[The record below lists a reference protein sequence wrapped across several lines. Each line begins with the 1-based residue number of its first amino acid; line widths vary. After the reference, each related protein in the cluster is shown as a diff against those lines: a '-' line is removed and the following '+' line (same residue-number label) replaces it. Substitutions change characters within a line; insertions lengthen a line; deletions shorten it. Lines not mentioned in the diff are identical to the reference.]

1 MAGKDIALGVVIGGV
16 VSATFGRAL
25 NVVGK
30 SIDDLKQ
37 KGDKA
42 KIWQNVISE
51 TMRLQKEFRAA
62 HLAGSAAADG
72 IRTKIEKNQDAL
84 KAAGF
89 AVDKLADNYTR
100 LGRIVR
106 GIDLQLK
113 GRESIKAGKEQ
124 LVESMR
130 IGAVSAVPVKV
141 AADFQAIIRDIAIK
155 GGFANTAQERDVA
168 TGVRTSADKNGI
180 SRDEL
185 ASAINQLVSGGM
197 DAKEAINYAD
207 VIAKFS
213 IGQGSTPEETA
224 KMIRAISQNAQIK
237 DAAGMNKALEAIAYL
252 GQAGNFESPDMAK
265 AFPGLLAEMQK
276 LGIVGQES
284 VTQLGAMLQVQMK
297 VTGSA
302 DEAANNLKNWMSK
315 IGSED
320 TKKNYEKAGIDYEQ
334 SMKTNIAQGWSTLE
348 ASLAIAKDYVE
359 RIDPKK
365 AEELKKFAASMDQ
378 VSDPAKRQAQIA
390 AFEEVMKTGDLFSDM
405 QVKAALTAYMQNS
418 DLYAKLKREA
428 AESNGLLEKNLNERR
443 ETSKR
448 KWAEVGNAINDA
460 LETVGDALRPVTDRV
475 ADAVA
480 GVTRFSTGLAKMNP
494 TVTTTVATVAAAFL
508 GLRTLG
514 AAWKIGK
521 GAFDIARGTI
531 MARGAGKLGGLASIL
546 TGKAGEVA
554 GKAADVLG
562 GAGVQ
567 RVFVVNMPG
576 SGFGGGLDLP
586 SGADGGKPGTK
597 PSPGKPQGRW
607 AAMKAGATGLLGKA
621 APYAGKIGGG
631 LAVAGA
637 VYSAVDTFRNAK
649 TDQEKAEGY
658 GGAAGGL
665 AGGLAGAKAGAVF
678 GALAGPVGIAIGGIA
693 GGVLGSIL
701 GDKAGSWLGGKIA
714 EPKLAAPA
722 LSAPKLA
729 VEKLAAPAEK
739 PAAPAEKLAAPALS
753 APKLAVE
760 KPAAAPQQLTF
771 SPTIQVTVQGDV
783 KDPRQLANELMPHL
797 RRMFEQFQSQSARGA
812 MFDPAHA

>member
-51 TMRLQKEFRAA
+51 TMRLQQEFRAA

-72 IRTKIEKNQDAL
+72 IRAKIHKTQDAL

-89 AVDKLADNYTR
+89 SVDKLADNYTR

-113 GRESIKAGKEQ
+113 GRESIEAGKEQ
-124 LVESMR
+124 LGESMR

-265 AFPGLLAEMQK
+265 AFPGLLAEMARFK
-276 LGIVGQES
+276 IVGQDA

-302 DEAANNLKNWMSK
+302 DEAANNLKNWFSK
-315 IGSED
+315 IGSDE
-320 TKKNYEKAGIDYEQ
+320 TKKNYEKVGIKYDE
-334 SMKTNIAQGWSTLE
+334 SMTTNIANGWSALE
-348 ASLAIAKDYVE
+348 ASLAIAKDYIE
-359 RIDPKK
+359 TIDPKK

-390 AFEEVMKTGDLFSDM
+390 AFEEVMKTGDLFNDM

-460 LETVGDALRPVTDRV
+460 LETVGDAMRPVTDRV

-480 GVTRFSTGLAKMNP
+480 GVTRFSTSLAKMNP

-546 TGKAGEVA
+546 PGKAGEVA

-576 SGFGGGLDLP
+576 GGFGG
-586 SGADGGKPGTK
+586 ADVPGGTGGKPGA
-597 PSPGKPQGRW
+597 GG
-607 AAMKAGATGLLGKA
+607 AKAGGRLARLKDGAMALGGRL
-621 APYAGKIGGG
+621 APYATKIGSG

-637 VYSAVDTFRNAK
+637 AYQVYDTAKNAK
-649 TDQEKAEGY
+649 TTEEKAAGY

-665 AGGLAGAKAGAVF
+665 AGGLAGSKLGAMAGAF
-678 GALAGPVGIAIGGIA
+678 GGPIGIAVGGILGGILGSVAGDKLGGWA
-693 GGVLGSIL
+693 GG
-701 GDKAGSWLGGKIA
+701 
-714 EPKLAAPA
+714 KLA
-722 LSAPKLA
+722 
-729 VEKLAAPAEK
+729 AEK
-739 PAAPAEKLAAPALS
+739 PAAPAEVAKAAAPAFS
-753 APKLAVE
+753 APKLAAE

>member
-51 TMRLQKEFRAA
+51 TMRLQQEFRAA

-72 IRTKIEKNQDAL
+72 IRAKIEKNQDAL

-89 AVDKLADNYTR
+89 SVDKLADNYTR

-113 GRESIKAGKEQ
+113 GRESIEAGKEQ
-124 LVESMR
+124 LWESMR

-302 DEAANNLKNWMSK
+302 DEAANNLKNWFSK
-315 IGSED
+315 IGSDE

-365 AEELKKFAASMDQ
+365 AEEIKKFAASMDQ

-390 AFEEVMKTGDLFSDM
+390 AFEEVMKTGDLFHDM

-443 ETSKR
+443 ETSKQ

-460 LETVGDALRPVTDRV
+460 LETVGDAMRPVTDRV

-514 AAWKIGK
+514 AAWTIGK

-546 TGKAGEVA
+546 PGKAGEVA

-576 SGFGGGLDLP
+576 GGFGG
-586 SGADGGKPGTK
+586 ADVPGGTGGKPGA
-597 PSPGKPQGRW
+597 GG
-607 AAMKAGATGLLGKA
+607 AKAGGRLARLKDGAMALSGRL
-621 APYAGKIGGG
+621 APYATKIGSG

-637 VYSAVDTFRNAK
+637 AYQVYDTAKNAK
-649 TDQEKAEGY
+649 TTEEKAAGY

-665 AGGLAGAKAGAVF
+665 AGGLAGAKLGAMAGAF
-678 GALAGPVGIAIGGIA
+678 GGPIGIAVGGILGGILGSVAGAKLGGWA
-693 GGVLGSIL
+693 GG
-701 GDKAGSWLGGKIA
+701 
-714 EPKLAAPA
+714 KLA
-722 LSAPKLA
+722 S
-729 VEKLAAPAEK
+729 EK
-739 PAAPAEKLAAPALS
+739 PAAPAEVAKTAAPSIS
-753 APKLAVE
+753 APKLASE

>member
-51 TMRLQKEFRAA
+51 TMRLQQEFRAA
-62 HLAGSAAADG
+62 NLAGSAAADG
-72 IRTKIEKNQDAL
+72 IRSKIKKNQDAL

-124 LVESMR
+124 LGESMR

-302 DEAANNLKNWMSK
+302 DEAANNLKNWFSK
-315 IGSED
+315 IGSDE

-365 AEELKKFAASMDQ
+365 AEEIKKFAASMDQ

-390 AFEEVMKTGDLFSDM
+390 AFEEVMKTGDLFNDM

-460 LETVGDALRPVTDRV
+460 LETVGDAMRPVTDRV

-480 GVTRFSTGLAKMNP
+480 GVTRFSTSLAKMNP

-546 TGKAGEVA
+546 PGKAGEVA

-576 SGFGGGLDLP
+576 GGFGG
-586 SGADGGKPGTK
+586 ADVPGGTGGKPGA
-597 PSPGKPQGRW
+597 GG
-607 AAMKAGATGLLGKA
+607 AKAGGRLARLKDGAMALGGRL
-621 APYAGKIGGG
+621 APYATKIGSG

-637 VYSAVDTFRNAK
+637 AYQVYDTAKNAK
-649 TDQEKAEGY
+649 TTEEKAAGY

-665 AGGLAGAKAGAVF
+665 AGGLAGAKLGAMAGAF
-678 GALAGPVGIAIGGIA
+678 GGPIGIAVGGILGGILGSVAGDKLGGWA
-693 GGVLGSIL
+693 GGKLAAEKPAAPAEVA
-701 GDKAGSWLGGKIA
+701 KA
-714 EPKLAAPA
+714 AAPA

-729 VEKLAAPAEK
+729 A
-739 PAAPAEKLAAPALS
+739 
-753 APKLAVE
+753 E

>member
-51 TMRLQKEFRAA
+51 TMKLQQEFRAA

-72 IRTKIEKNQDAL
+72 IRAKIEKNQDAL

-113 GRESIKAGKEQ
+113 GRESIEAGKEQ
-124 LVESMR
+124 LGESMR

-185 ASAINQLVSGGM
+185 AGAINQLVSGGM

-302 DEAANNLKNWMSK
+302 DEAANNLKNWFSK
-315 IGSED
+315 IGSDE
-320 TKKNYEKAGIDYEQ
+320 TKKNYEKAGIDYEA

-365 AEELKKFAASMDQ
+365 AEEIKKFAASMDQ

-390 AFEEVMKTGDLFSDM
+390 AFEEVMKTGDLFNDM

-508 GLRTLG
+508 GMRTLG

-546 TGKAGEVA
+546 PGKAGEVA

-576 SGFGGGLDLP
+576 GGFGGADVPG
-586 SGADGGKPGTK
+586 GAGGKPGA
-597 PSPGKPQGRW
+597 GG
-607 AAMKAGATGLLGKA
+607 AKAGGRLARLKDGAMALGGRL
-621 APYAGKIGGG
+621 APYATKIGSG

-637 VYSAVDTFRNAK
+637 AYQVYDTAKNAK
-649 TDQEKAEGY
+649 TTEEKAAGY

-665 AGGLAGAKAGAVF
+665 AGGLAGAKLGAMAGAF
-678 GALAGPVGIAIGGIA
+678 GGPIGIAVGGILGGILGSVAGDKLGGWA
-693 GGVLGSIL
+693 GG
-701 GDKAGSWLGGKIA
+701 
-714 EPKLAAPA
+714 KLAAEKPA
-722 LSAPKLA
+722 ASVEVAKAAAQAPAISAPKLA
-729 VEKLAAPAEK
+729 AEK
-739 PAAPAEKLAAPALS
+739 PAT
-753 APKLAVE
+753 
-760 KPAAAPQQLTF
+760 APQQITF

-797 RRMFEQFQSQSARGA
+797 RRMFEQFQSQTARGA

>member
-51 TMRLQKEFRAA
+51 TMKLQQEFRAA

-72 IRTKIEKNQDAL
+72 IRAKIEKNQDAL

-113 GRESIKAGKEQ
+113 GRESIEAGKEQ
-124 LVESMR
+124 LGESMR

-185 ASAINQLVSGGM
+185 AGAINQLVSGGM

-302 DEAANNLKNWMSK
+302 DEAANNLKNWFSK
-315 IGSED
+315 IGSDE
-320 TKKNYEKAGIDYEQ
+320 TKKNYEKAGIDYEA

-365 AEELKKFAASMDQ
+365 AEEIKKFAASMDQ

-390 AFEEVMKTGDLFSDM
+390 AFEEVMKTGDLFNDM

-460 LETVGDALRPVTDRV
+460 LETVGDAMRPVTDRV

-546 TGKAGEVA
+546 PGKAGEVA

-576 SGFGGGLDLP
+576 GGFGGADVPG
-586 SGADGGKPGTK
+586 GAGGKPG
-597 PSPGKPQGRW
+597 
-607 AAMKAGATGLLGKA
+607 AAVGAKAGGRLARLKDGAMALGGRL
-621 APYAGKIGGG
+621 APYATKIGSG

-637 VYSAVDTFRNAK
+637 AYQVYDTAKNAK
-649 TDQEKAEGY
+649 TTEEKAAGY

-665 AGGLAGAKAGAVF
+665 AGGLAGAKLGAMAGAF
-678 GALAGPVGIAIGGIA
+678 GGPIGIAVGGILGGILGSVAGDKLGGWA
-693 GGVLGSIL
+693 GG
-701 GDKAGSWLGGKIA
+701 
-714 EPKLAAPA
+714 KLAAEKPA
-722 LSAPKLA
+722 ASVDVAKAAAQAPAISAPKLA
-729 VEKLAAPAEK
+729 AEK
-739 PAAPAEKLAAPALS
+739 PAT
-753 APKLAVE
+753 
-760 KPAAAPQQLTF
+760 APQQITF
-771 SPTIQVTVQGDV
+771 SPTIQVTVQGDA

-797 RRMFEQFQSQSARGA
+797 RRMFEQFQSQTARGA

>member
-51 TMRLQKEFRAA
+51 TMRLQQEFRAA

-113 GRESIKAGKEQ
+113 GRESIEAGKEQ
-124 LVESMR
+124 LGESMR

-390 AFEEVMKTGDLFSDM
+390 AFEEVMKTGDLFNDM

-480 GVTRFSTGLAKMNP
+480 GVTRFSTSLAKMNP

-546 TGKAGEVA
+546 PGKAGEVA

-576 SGFGGGLDLP
+576 GGFGG
-586 SGADGGKPGTK
+586 ADVPGGTGGKPGA
-597 PSPGKPQGRW
+597 GG
-607 AAMKAGATGLLGKA
+607 AKAGGRLARLKDGAMALGGRL
-621 APYAGKIGGG
+621 APYATKIGSG

-637 VYSAVDTFRNAK
+637 AYQVYDTAKNAK
-649 TDQEKAEGY
+649 TTEEKAAGY

-665 AGGLAGAKAGAVF
+665 AGGLAGAKLGAMAGAF
-678 GALAGPVGIAIGGIA
+678 GGPIGIAVGGILGGILGSVAGDKLGGWA
-693 GGVLGSIL
+693 GGKLAAEKPAAPAEVA
-701 GDKAGSWLGGKIA
+701 KA
-714 EPKLAAPA
+714 AAPA

-729 VEKLAAPAEK
+729 A
-739 PAAPAEKLAAPALS
+739 
-753 APKLAVE
+753 E

>member
-51 TMRLQKEFRAA
+51 TMRLQQEFRAA

-72 IRTKIEKNQDAL
+72 IRAKIEKNQDAL

-113 GRESIKAGKEQ
+113 GRESIEAGKEQ
-124 LVESMR
+124 LGESMR

-185 ASAINQLVSGGM
+185 AGAINQLVSGGM

-213 IGQGSTPEETA
+213 IGQGSTTEETA

-302 DEAANNLKNWMSK
+302 DEAANNLKNWFSK
-315 IGSED
+315 IGSDE

-390 AFEEVMKTGDLFSDM
+390 AFEEVMKTGDLFNDM

-460 LETVGDALRPVTDRV
+460 LETVGDAMRPVTDRV

-546 TGKAGEVA
+546 PGKAGEVA

-562 GAGVQ
+562 GADV
-567 RVFVVNMPG
+567 PG
-576 SGFGGGLDLP
+576 GT
-586 SGADGGKPGTK
+586 GGKPGA
-597 PSPGKPQGRW
+597 GG
-607 AAMKAGATGLLGKA
+607 AKAGGRLARLKDGAMALGGRL
-621 APYAGKIGGG
+621 APYATKIGSG

-637 VYSAVDTFRNAK
+637 AYQVYDTAKNAK
-649 TDQEKAEGY
+649 TTEEKAAGY

-665 AGGLAGAKAGAVF
+665 AGGLAGAKLGAMAGAF
-678 GALAGPVGIAIGGIA
+678 GGPIGIAVGGILGGILGSVAGDKLGGWA
-693 GGVLGSIL
+693 GGKLAAEKPAAPTEVA
-701 GDKAGSWLGGKIA
+701 KA
-714 EPKLAAPA
+714 AAPA

-729 VEKLAAPAEK
+729 A
-739 PAAPAEKLAAPALS
+739 
-753 APKLAVE
+753 E

>member
-1 MAGKDIALGVVIGGV
+1 M
-16 VSATFGRAL
+16 
-25 NVVGK
+25 
-30 SIDDLKQ
+30 
-37 KGDKA
+37 
-42 KIWQNVISE
+42 
-51 TMRLQKEFRAA
+51 
-62 HLAGSAAADG
+62 
-72 IRTKIEKNQDAL
+72 
-84 KAAGF
+84 
-89 AVDKLADNYTR
+89 
-100 LGRIVR
+100 
-106 GIDLQLK
+106 
-113 GRESIKAGKEQ
+113 
-124 LVESMR
+124 
-130 IGAVSAVPVKV
+130 
-141 AADFQAIIRDIAIK
+141 
-155 GGFANTAQERDVA
+155 
-168 TGVRTSADKNGI
+168 
-180 SRDEL
+180 
-185 ASAINQLVSGGM
+185 
-197 DAKEAINYAD
+197 
-207 VIAKFS
+207 
-213 IGQGSTPEETA
+213 
-224 KMIRAISQNAQIK
+224 
-237 DAAGMNKALEAIAYL
+237 
-252 GQAGNFESPDMAK
+252 
-265 AFPGLLAEMQK
+265 
-276 LGIVGQES
+276 
-284 VTQLGAMLQVQMK
+284 
-297 VTGSA
+297 
-302 DEAANNLKNWMSK
+302 
-315 IGSED
+315 
-320 TKKNYEKAGIDYEQ
+320 
-334 SMKTNIAQGWSTLE
+334 
-348 ASLAIAKDYVE
+348 
-359 RIDPKK
+359 
-365 AEELKKFAASMDQ
+365 
-378 VSDPAKRQAQIA
+378 
-390 AFEEVMKTGDLFSDM
+390 
-405 QVKAALTAYMQNS
+405 
-418 DLYAKLKREA
+418 
-428 AESNGLLEKNLNERR
+428 
-443 ETSKR
+443 
-448 KWAEVGNAINDA
+448 
-460 LETVGDALRPVTDRV
+460 
-475 ADAVA
+475 
-480 GVTRFSTGLAKMNP
+480 
-494 TVTTTVATVAAAFL
+494 
-508 GLRTLG
+508 
-514 AAWKIGK
+514 
-521 GAFDIARGTI
+521 
-531 MARGAGKLGGLASIL
+531 
-546 TGKAGEVA
+546 
-554 GKAADVLG
+554 LG

-739 PAAPAEKLAAPALS
+739 PAAPALS

>member
-51 TMRLQKEFRAA
+51 TMRLQQEFRAA

-72 IRTKIEKNQDAL
+72 IRAKIEKNQDAL

-113 GRESIKAGKEQ
+113 GRESIEAGKEQ
-124 LVESMR
+124 LGESMR

-185 ASAINQLVSGGM
+185 AAAINQLVSGGM

-302 DEAANNLKNWMSK
+302 DEAANNLKNWFSK
-315 IGSED
+315 IGSDE

-365 AEELKKFAASMDQ
+365 AEEIKKFAASMDQ

-390 AFEEVMKTGDLFSDM
+390 AFEEVMKTGDLFNDM

-460 LETVGDALRPVTDRV
+460 LETVGDAMRPVTDRV

-480 GVTRFSTGLAKMNP
+480 GVTRFSTSLAKMNP

-546 TGKAGEVA
+546 PGKAGEVA

-576 SGFGGGLDLP
+576 GGFGG
-586 SGADGGKPGTK
+586 ADVPGGTGGKPGA
-597 PSPGKPQGRW
+597 GG
-607 AAMKAGATGLLGKA
+607 AKAGGRLARLKDGAMALGGRL
-621 APYAGKIGGG
+621 APYATKIGSG

-637 VYSAVDTFRNAK
+637 AYQVYDTAKNAK
-649 TDQEKAEGY
+649 TTEEKAAGY

-665 AGGLAGAKAGAVF
+665 AGGLAGAKLGAMAGAF
-678 GALAGPVGIAIGGIA
+678 GGPIGIAVGGILGGILGSVAGDKLGGWA
-693 GGVLGSIL
+693 GGKLAAEKPAAPAEVA
-701 GDKAGSWLGGKIA
+701 KA
-714 EPKLAAPA
+714 AAPA

-729 VEKLAAPAEK
+729 A
-739 PAAPAEKLAAPALS
+739 
-753 APKLAVE
+753 E

>member
-51 TMRLQKEFRAA
+51 TMRLQQEFRAA

-113 GRESIKAGKEQ
+113 GRESIEAGKEQ
-124 LVESMR
+124 LGESMR

-546 TGKAGEVA
+546 PGKAGDVA

-576 SGFGGGLDLP
+576 GGFGG
-586 SGADGGKPGTK
+586 ADVPGGTGGKPGT
-597 PSPGKPQGRW
+597 GG
-607 AAMKAGATGLLGKA
+607 AKAGGRLARLKDGAMALGGRL
-621 APYAGKIGGG
+621 APYATKIGSG

-637 VYSAVDTFRNAK
+637 AYQVYDTAKNAK
-649 TDQEKAEGY
+649 TTEEKAAGY

-665 AGGLAGAKAGAVF
+665 AGGLAGAKLGAMAGAF
-678 GALAGPVGIAIGGIA
+678 GGPIGIAVGGILGGILGSVAGDKLGGWA
-693 GGVLGSIL
+693 GGKLAAEKPAATAEVA
-701 GDKAGSWLGGKIA
+701 KA
-714 EPKLAAPA
+714 AAPA

-729 VEKLAAPAEK
+729 A
-739 PAAPAEKLAAPALS
+739 
-753 APKLAVE
+753 E

>member
-113 GRESIKAGKEQ
+113 GRESIEAGKEQ
-124 LVESMR
+124 LGESMR

-320 TKKNYEKAGIDYEQ
+320 TQKNYEKAGIDYEQ

-405 QVKAALTAYMQNS
+405 QVKAALTAYMQNA
-418 DLYAKLKREA
+418 DLYQRLKQNA
-428 AESNGLLEKNLNERR
+428 ARASGEIEQDLISRR
-443 ETSKR
+443 ETSKQI
-448 KWAEVGNAINDA
+448 WSEVTQAWDEA
-460 LETVGDALRPVTDRV
+460 LRRIGDALRPVTDTVGQALGSVGRALATLV
-475 ADAVA
+475 AQAPMVVA
-480 GVTRFSTGLAKMNP
+480 GL
-494 TVTTTVATVAAAFL
+494 ATVAG
-508 GLRTLG
+508 GLVALKGAR
-514 AAWKIGK
+514 AAWNIGR
-521 GAFDIARGTI
+521 GALDLARGTLLAGRSGRASG
-531 MARGAGKLGGLASIL
+531 MPGLPGKLGNLASVL
-546 TGKAGEVA
+546 TGGAATGAQPVFVTNWPGADALPDLLGRSGRGAAKPSGSPAGVMARAGGALGRVGGWLGKAG
-554 GKAADVLG
+554 GRLG
-562 GAGVQ
+562 GALAIGSAAYQ
-567 RVFVVNMPG
+567 VFDTAKN
-576 SGFGGGLDLP
+576 
-586 SGADGGKPGTK
+586 
-597 PSPGKPQGRW
+597 
-607 AAMKAGATGLLGKA
+607 AT
-621 APYAGKIGGG
+621 
-631 LAVAGA
+631 
-637 VYSAVDTFRNAK
+637 TRE
-649 TDQEKAEGY
+649 EKAQGY
-658 GGAAGGL
+658 GGAAGTL
-665 AGGLAGAKAGAVF
+665 AGGLAGAKLGAAV
-678 GALAGPVGIAIGGIA
+678 GALGGPIGIAIGGLL
-693 GGVLGSIL
+693 GGAIGSFG
-701 GDKAGSWLGGKIA
+701 GDKLGGWLGKSLVA
-714 EPKLAAPA
+714 SQPPKAAPTLAATPVPPNLARPVSAGAA
-722 LSAPKLA
+722 LPAPKA
-729 VEKLAAPAEK
+729 ATTPVAKAPA
-739 PAAPAEKLAAPALS
+739 
-753 APKLAVE
+753 V
-760 KPAAAPQQLTF
+760 PQQVNF
-771 SPTIQVTVQGDV
+771 SPTLQITVKGDV

-797 RRMFEQFQSQSARGA
+797 KRLFEQFQQQNQRAA
-812 MFDPAHA
+812 WFDCAHV